1 MPAPIIV
8 SRVRATLHRQGYQ
21 GFTQEQ
27 ILNIANAM
35 SIDINNPT
43 PEDTKAVVNSL
54 KKLSTPT
61 DMTFSEPVSVLTN
74 EADVNQNQLESL
86 PVINTP
92 NIVTYQQK
100 AEMVTSQAAVLGV
113 TLSDSD
119 ISQIASNINSQ
130 ATETDEL
137 FSEIRGAIS
146 AYIQFQK
153 QASQAKIQ
161 TLLADINHEQSQAN
175 QEISEALSTGLNQFA
190 RELEVSRQSFK
201 SSVHA
206 SLKMLALPQQ

>member
-1 MPAPIIV
+1 MQLTKNQVEA
-8 SRVRATLHRQGYQ
+8 VRYQ
-21 GFTQEQ
+21 
-27 ILNIANAM
+27 
-35 SIDINNPT
+35 
-43 PEDTKAVVNSL
+43 L
-54 KKLSTPT
+54 KKLETTASNE
-61 DMTFSEPVSVLTN
+61 DMRLASENFEQFDAVGI
-74 EADVNQNQLESL
+74 ADLIVKNRVHNITTVAKEISEINHNQLKSL
-86 PVINTP
+86 PTVDIP
-92 NIVTYQQK
+92 KIVTYQQK
-100 AEMVTSQAAVLGV
+100 TEMVTSQAAVLGV
-113 TLSDSD
+113 TLSESD
-119 ISQIASNINSQ
+119 VEVIAKNIDSQ

-201 SSVHA
+201 SSVRA
-206 SLKMLALPQQ
+206 SLKMLTLPQQ

>member
-161 TLLADINHEQSQAN
+161 MLLADINHEQSQAN
-175 QEISEALSTGLNQFA
+175 QEISEALSTGLNHFA

-201 SSVHA
+201 SSVRA
-206 SLKMLALPQQ
+206 SLKVLAVPQQ